1 SLNETGY
8 LQSINGA
15 PDPNLYYASNQPPAL
30 QVLQTDFV
38 WGFLTAVCVG
48 QSGNPIC
55 PPAAKAA
62 PSLKAEREP
71 GPRRSLRDVIQSGA
85 GRAENND

>member
-1 SLNETGY
+1 
-8 LQSINGA
+8 INGT
-15 PDPNLYYASNQPPAL
+15 PDPNLYFASNQPPAL

-38 WGFLTAVCVG
+38 WGFLTAGCVG
-48 QSGNPIC
+48 NPKGPPC

-62 PSLKAEREP
+62 PSFKSEAVQP
-71 GPRRSLRDVIQSGA
+71 QRRSLRDVIQSGA